1 MQTLG
6 LIGGIGSGKS
16 LVASLFAQL
25 GAGVIG
31 ADAIGHRVL
40 GLPAVKETL
49 RQRWGNGVFQP
60 NDEIDRKAVA
70 ALVFVPTESG
80 RRELEF
86 LTALTHPLIHNAI
99 EEELKLAETPL
110 AVLDAALLLETDWK
124 TNVDRVVFVD
134 APRNIRLQR
143 VLNRGWTESQFDAR
157 EAAQLSVELKKAKA
171 DWIIDNSGSIEETFD
186 QVKTIAAPII
196 SRYNALME
204 S

>member
-25 GAGVIG
+25 GAGVVD

-40 GLPAVKETL
+40 ALPTVKETL

-70 ALVFVPTESG
+70 ALVFAPPKSD

-86 LTALTHPLIHNAI
+86 LTALTHPLIHNDI
-99 EEELKLAETPL
+99 EAELRQSQLVGMPL

-124 TNVDRVVFVD
+124 TNVDRIAFVN

-143 VLNRGWTESQFDAR
+143 VLNRGWTEPQFDAR

-171 DWIIDNSGSIEETFD
+171 DWIIDNSGSIEETLD
-186 QVKTIAAPII
+186 QIKTIWERR
-196 SRYNALME
+196 SLV
-204 S
+204 